1 MFYVSKFVN
10 TGLPGSRN
18 FFKNPKIFKTY
29 LCLSQ
34 EFFQDL
40 VFRKQYYVSY
50 MNSVEGRLYTGPEG

>member
-18 FFKNPKIFKTY
+18 FFKNSKISKIY
-29 LCLSQ
+29 ICLPQ
-34 EFFQDL
+34 EFFQNL

-50 MNSVEGRLYTGPEG
+50 MNSVEGRLTIEPEG